1 MEPNAEQIK
10 RALEICANNGDCK
23 ECPINPKRG
32 NYGYCTSLAIKHA
45 LAFINEQE
53 QRIEELTKI
62 AEFYR
67 KEAEKNA
74 ECRIKSAE

>member
-1 MEPNAEQIK
+1 MKLNAEEIK
-10 RALEICANNGDCK
+10 RELEGLVPLIT
-23 ECPINPKRG
+23 CPD
-32 NYGYCTSLAIKHA
+32 YIKKA
-45 LAFINEQE
+45 LALIYEQE

-67 KEAEKNA
+67 REEEKNA